1 MPAVPEAPPP
11 PAPDDETRNALR
23 EGRAR
28 LKENNGA
35 AALVQFKARFHR
47 LCKPGRCSRVAL
59 TSLSFSKNAQKAL
72 MLTRQSGDKCLERRA
87 MRGLAVARRAQGDRA
102 GAIADLQAVL
112 ALSKAMGEYTGD
124 TDALGAIADLYTE
137 LGELEKAGAY
147 YDPSLCALK
156 GEASVD

>member
-1 MPAVPEAPPP
+1 VL
-11 PAPDDETRNALR
+11 TRALHPHTLR
-23 EGRAR
+23 
-28 LKENNGA
+28 
-35 AALVQFKARFHR
+35 
-47 LCKPGRCSRVAL
+47 
-59 TSLSFSKNAQKAL
+59 AQKAL

-87 MRGLAVARRAQGDRA
+87 MRGLAVARRAQGDRT

-147 YDPSLCALK
+147 YDQYISALK
-156 GEASVD
+156 GEATVD